1 MDKSKEDKKVKVDNR
16 SRHESRT
23 AREFHKREPIALREG
38 EPKPRPIG
46 DRCNP
51 LCPYFRCMKKAL
63 QIRTEYYR
71 GRPIKVPICTW
82 IGDKCIGPKCRYA
95 YCVKHAMLPDGRCL
109 FAVQAKAKKAKV
121 SSFEEELKKKDVID
135 ELEEKL

>member
-1 MDKSKEDKKVKVDNR
+1 MVYKKASGQRKPHRRGGHRGERN
-16 SRHESRT
+16 
-23 AREFHKREPIALREG
+23 KPIPIEEG

-46 DRCNP
+46 DKCNP

-71 GRPIKVPICTW
+71 GRPIKTAVCTW

-109 FAVQAKAKKAKV
+109 YAVQARTKKAV
-121 SSFEEELKKKDVID
+121 ATDFEEELKRKDMID
-135 ELEEKL
+135 ELEEKFK

>member
-1 MDKSKEDKKVKVDNR
+1 MDREDRGAERHRQERRHKDFRKRSKPAPLE
-16 SRHESRT
+16 
-23 AREFHKREPIALREG
+23 EG
-38 EPKPRPIG
+38 EPRPRPIG

-71 GRPIKVPICTW
+71 GRPIKTAICTW

-109 FAVQAKAKKAKV
+109 YAVQAKAKKVEV
-121 SSFEEELKKKDVID
+121 SDFEEELKRKDVID